1 MIVYDVATKVLD
13 AEVFP
18 LQNIADLISG
28 ITFIV
33 LFSQVKSFTVK
44 GNKHKDNHPT
54 TTHPHTHIHTNTLCI
69 YAHTQTHNTHT
80 RHIHSN
86 TNTHT
91 HRHAITNAPL

>member
-44 GNKHKDNHPT
+44 ENKHKDNHPT

-80 RHIHSN
+80 AHTLKHKY
-86 TNTHT
+86 THT